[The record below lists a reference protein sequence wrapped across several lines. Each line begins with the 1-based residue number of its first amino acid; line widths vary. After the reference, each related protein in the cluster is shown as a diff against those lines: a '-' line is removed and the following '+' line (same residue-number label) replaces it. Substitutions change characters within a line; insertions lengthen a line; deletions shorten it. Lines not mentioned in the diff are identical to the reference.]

1 MSRENLIN
9 ILQDSQKKS
18 LNEVGQH
25 HLSGETYLFVKDPLP
40 ENINIINVID
50 FVKDRI
56 PAHLINLLDIV
67 YVGQFDIFND
77 RKINAAYKDGALYIT
92 NQQDDENDM
101 IDDIIHELAHA
112 VEEKYREFL
121 YDDEKLAQE
130 FLRKREA
137 LRRVLK
143 YEGYLFDNNS
153 FMKTEYDAD
162 FDMFLLGKVG
172 YPLLKTISRHIFA
185 SPYAATSLSEY
196 YADGF
201 EDYFLGKRRNL
212 KEISPILYF
221 KLEEIEDET

>member
-1 MSRENLIN
+1 MNVVDNMMKERE
-9 ILQDSQKKS
+9 
-18 LNEVGQH
+18 
-25 HLSGETYLFVKDPLP
+25 
-40 ENINIINVID
+40 
-50 FVKDRI
+50 
-56 PAHLINLLDIV
+56 
-67 YVGQFDIFND
+67 
-77 RKINAAYKDGALYIT
+77 INAYYEDGAIYVT
-92 NQQDDENDM
+92 NYQDEEMDM